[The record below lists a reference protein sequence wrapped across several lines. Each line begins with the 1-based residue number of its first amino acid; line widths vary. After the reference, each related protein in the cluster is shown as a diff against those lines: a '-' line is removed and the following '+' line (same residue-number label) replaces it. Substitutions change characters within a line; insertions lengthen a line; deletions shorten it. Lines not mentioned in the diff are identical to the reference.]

1 MNRFFFILL
10 IVFNYTSAQEAT
22 LLKVDS
28 ILKNHHVAKTITL
41 HIHSN
46 KTVYINDEKIWFSIY
61 AFEKESSKITSE
73 NLNVVVQVVD
83 NKNNILSKS
92 LLYIDQGTADGS
104 FTLSPKTKT
113 NTYFIRAFKAN
124 NLHTKPLEI
133 ITKPIKIINPNESE
147 SRSVTNKLDLSY
159 DVQVLPEGGHL
170 VSNINN
176 TCGVKIINPKGKG
189 VQFDNLTLID
199 ETGKLIKSNISTNR
213 LGMGKFSFIPS
224 QRRIYKIISS
234 DNSISTELPQTKQK
248 GVALK
253 LEQDFKTGNL
263 QIEITTNKHSLPY
276 FSDQDITISIHKES
290 LSNNYTTRFEKGF
303 PKMILNIPNKKLFP
317 GTNIITVFDKFLQP
331 ICERLFF
338 NFQSINSNS
347 SFITNSLKVKDTFSY
362 RIINKVNNKPIGTN
376 TSISVLPINT
386 KANNHKDDLFASVY
400 LKPFLS
406 GSIENPTYYFE
417 KNNNQKRFEI
427 DLLMLNQGWSKYNW
441 NHILNNESKNTIT
454 SKAGVTIKG
463 YLVPLNKNK
472 IVKKV
477 LLYSKDNK
485 AIQIAD
491 IKQGNTFLL
500 ESLVFESGSQFEFS
514 AIDEKGKPIKANF
527 FFTTNPLAKTLDSKL
542 KITNYNPFNDSSF
555 DIKKSL
561 NEFEGEA
568 LDEVVI
574 KANKLKFNKF
584 TRDRYGIVVD
594 SSLYGYGTIGNYFK
608 AKEGLTTKLVV
619 GDVRL
624 PQGLFYFYR
633 TTGEMAVFIV
643 DGKLGTPTNGLLDI
657 SMEHVL
663 EMYHGGRND
672 FGFRRSHVIFTDGK
686 GFELPEN
693 QKTSKKFTLNNGF
706 TFEKE
711 TYKPEYIDYESISYQ
726 NFGAVSW
733 HYGVTS
739 NIENYSNITFT
750 NPGEHDLLFYIEG
763 YTENGD
769 PFSTITSLTDISN
782 N

>member
-1 MNRFFFILL
+1 MNRFSFILL
-10 IVFNYTSAQEAT
+10 IVCSYTFAQET
-22 LLKVDS
+22 SPLNIDS
-28 ILKNHHVAKTITL
+28 ILKNHHTAKTISL
-41 HIHSN
+41 HIHTN
-46 KTVYINDEKIWFSIY
+46 KTVYVNDEKIWFSIY
-61 AFEKESSKITSE
+61 AFEKESSKITLE
-73 NLNVVVQVVD
+73 NLNIVVQIID
-83 NKNNILSKS
+83 IKNTIISKS
-92 LLYIDQGTADGS
+92 LLYLDQGTVNGS
-104 FTLSPKTKT
+104 FTLSPKT
-113 NTYFIRAFKAN
+113 NTGSYFIRAFKAS
-124 NLHTKPLEI
+124 NLYTKSSEI
-133 ITKPIKIINPNESE
+133 ITKPIKIINPNNPENTH
-147 SRSVTNKLDLSY
+147 VTNELDISY

-176 TCGVKIINPKGKG
+176 TCGIKIINQKGKG
-189 VQFDNLTLID
+189 VQFNNLTLLD
-199 ETGKLIKSNISTNR
+199 ETGKLVKTNISTNK
-213 LGMGKFSFIPS
+213 LGMGKFSFLPRQGIK
-224 QRRIYKIISS
+224 YKIVSS
-234 DNSISTELPQTKQK
+234 DNSISTELPLSKQN
-248 GVALK
+248 GVAFK

-290 LSNNYTTRFEKGF
+290 LSHTYTTKFEKGF
-303 PKMILNIPNKKLFP
+303 HKMILNIPNKKLFP
-317 GTNIITVFDKFLQP
+317 GTNIITVFDEFSQP

-347 SFITNSLKVKDTFSY
+347 SIITTSLKVKDTLSY
-362 RIINKVNNKPIGTN
+362 RIINKVNSKPIGTN
-376 TSISVLPINT
+376 TSISVLPVKT
-386 KANNHKDDLFASVY
+386 KANNYKGNLLASIY
-400 LKPFLS
+400 LQPFLT
-406 GSIENPTYYFE
+406 GSIENPGYYFE

-441 NHILNNESKNTIT
+441 NYILNNKSKDTIT
-454 SKAGVTIKG
+454 SNSGVTIEG
-463 YLVPLNKNK
+463 YVVPLNKNK
-472 IVKKV
+472 IVNKV
-477 LLYSKDNK
+477 LLYSKDNTT
-485 AIQIAD
+485 IQIAD
-491 IKQGNTFLL
+491 LKHDNTFLL
-500 ESLVFESGSQFEFS
+500 ENLVFESGSQFEFS

-527 FFTTNPLAKTLDSKL
+527 FFTTNPLAKILDSKF
-542 KITNYNPFNDSSF
+542 KISNYNPFDNSSL

-561 NEFEGEA
+561 NEFEGEV

-608 AKEGLTTKLVV
+608 AKEGLTTRLVV

-657 SMEHVL
+657 SMKHVI
-663 EMYHGGRND
+663 EMYHGGRSD

-693 QKTSKKFTLNNGF
+693 QQTSKKFTLNNGF

-711 TYKPEYIDYESISYQ
+711 VYKPEYIDYESISYQ

-733 HYGVTS
+733 HYSVVS
-739 NIENYSNITFT
+739 NAENYSNITLT
-750 NPGEHDLLFYIEG
+750 NPGKHDLLFYIEG
-763 YTENGD
+763 YTEDGD
-769 PFSTITSLTDISN
+769 PFSTITSVVETSN